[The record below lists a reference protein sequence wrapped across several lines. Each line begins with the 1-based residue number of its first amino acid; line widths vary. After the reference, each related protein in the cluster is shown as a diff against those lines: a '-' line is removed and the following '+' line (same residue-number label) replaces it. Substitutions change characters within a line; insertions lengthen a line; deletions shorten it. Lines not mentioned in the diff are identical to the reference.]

1 MARSGAGNRANYGSR
16 SVTTSASVLMS
27 ANPSR
32 QSATIQN
39 VTRRTYVGTT
49 SSVVAGSAGTAS
61 SGIKLTTGQSFKFED
76 YIGDIYGIADAAS
89 TDVRYLEIYG

>member
-16 SVTTSASVLMS
+16 SVTTSASVLVS

-39 VTRRTYVGTT
+39 VPRVEHSTWARLRAWWLAQRVPRVRV
-49 SSVVAGSAGTAS
+49 SS
-61 SGIKLTTGQSFKFED
+61 
-76 YIGDIYGIADAAS
+76 
-89 TDVRYLEIYG
+89 